1 MPARP
6 PCVLC
11 IPVDALTSNTHWQPP
26 FSKIKHCAYWQ
37 PPSLHLWNPKK
48 HHLFVP
54 DNQHTD
60 VIIGEMFL
68 KKRGCFF
75 CSLPSISGKTFTE
88 KTGVFP
94 SPPGSPRDGCNDQS
108 GPMGPIL
115 LSAVLAAS
123 KAMRQQAGG
132 KWGNGVA
139 LEKGGERCFRK
150 VFWTNKKGERFQEAL
165 KPVIFCWTRWDRF
178 FCFKVSWLH
187 H

>member
-1 MPARP
+1 MRFMHTSGCINQQYPLATP
-6 PCVLC
+6 IFKDQALC
-11 IPVDALTSNTHWQPP
+11 LLATPIFA
-26 FSKIKHCAYWQ
+26 
-37 PPSLHLWNPKK
+37 SLKPKK

-150 VFWTNKKGERFQEAL
+150 VF
-165 KPVIFCWTRWDRF
+165 
-178 FCFKVSWLH
+178 
-187 H
+187 